1 MTEFTKLQELAYE
14 VKIEEVMSRN
24 PITVSP
30 NTTMAELREILRE
43 HRISGTP
50 VVEGGQMV
58 GIISLEDLIKALANG
73 AMDAR
78 VGDKMTPN
86 PITVYADETVVKA
99 VNTFA
104 RYRFGRFPVVDREG
118 RLVGILTRGDI
129 VRGLLKQLE
138 HEYHREETL
147 RARFSRVFDELI
159 ADLSSITLHH
169 DVKARDF
176 EHAGEASSRVKR
188 ALTRLGVP
196 PQIVRRAAIATY
208 ELEVNI
214 VIHTTE
220 GGEIIAEIQPE
231 KIIIRAVDTGP
242 GIPDIEAA
250 MQPGFSTAP
259 EWIREMG
266 FGAGMGLVNVK
277 RCADEFLLESPNH
290 MWTSAKVVIYFP
302 PRHERAEDPGDA
314 DRRAFR

>member
-1 MTEFTKLQELAYE
+1 MTDFTKLQELAYE
-14 VKIEEVMSRN
+14 VRIEEVMTKS
-24 PITVSP
+24 PVTVSP
-30 NTTMAELREILRE
+30 DTTMAELREILRE

-50 VVEGGQMV
+50 VVEGDRMV

-73 AMDAR
+73 AMSAR
-78 VGDKMTPN
+78 VGERMTPD
-86 PITVYADETVVKA
+86 PVTVYADETVVKA

-147 RARFSRVFDELI
+147 RARFNRFFDELI
-159 ADLSSITLHH
+159 ADIDSIVLRHE
-169 DVKARDF
+169 VKARDF

-188 ALTRLGVP
+188 ALNRLGVT

-208 ELEVNI
+208 ELEINI
-214 VIHTTE
+214 VIHTNE

-277 RCADEFLLESPNH
+277 RCADEFLLESPNG

-302 PRHERAEDPGDA
+302 SSLERAQDPD
-314 DRRAFR
+314 DTSRS